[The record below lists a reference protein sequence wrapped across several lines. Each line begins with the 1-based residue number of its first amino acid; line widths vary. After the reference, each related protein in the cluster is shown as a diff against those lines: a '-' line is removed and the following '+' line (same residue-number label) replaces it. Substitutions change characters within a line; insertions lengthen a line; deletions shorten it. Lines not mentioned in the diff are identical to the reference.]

1 MHAVARLALHPHIT
15 NIQVS
20 WVKMG
25 VEGVKACL
33 NAGVNDLGGTLMNE
47 SISRAAGAAFGQELP
62 PEEMERTIRAM
73 GRVPRQRTTT
83 YGAVPE
89 ERLITSFNAAPL
101 SPIVL
106 TPAHKYERKERQVS
120 A

>member
-1 MHAVARLALHPHIT
+1 
-15 NIQVS
+15 
-20 WVKMG
+20 
-25 VEGVKACL
+25 
-33 NAGVNDLGGTLMNE
+33 MNE

-73 GRVPRQRTTT
+73 GRTPRQRTTT

-89 ERLITSFNAAPL
+89 ERLIASFNAAPL
-101 SPIVL
+101 SPVVL
-106 TPAHKYERKERQVS
+106 TPARKYERKRQEIS